1 MCIFSEQSHAH
12 FDWLFSSIPVVIFSA
27 LTFNLSSAT
36 IVSWKFSWQWLSS
49 LCISSSICFRSA
61 IVPDREEQNEGAD
74 TNRQRWPHSF
84 SDSWVH
90 IEKSL
95 CFGKFLV
102 HVLSE
107 FEIKEGNLVVGE
119 VRGKPYMYVFASIIS
134 VPLWMMILHL
144 SKFTHLL
151 GEILSLLKTIESESF
166 SKSIIDFSF
175 AETTPSFNSF
185 TVDNVFD
192 FSVIHVD
199 LVSSTLLIENLMF
212 TL

>member
-1 MCIFSEQSHAH
+1 M
-12 FDWLFSSIPVVIFSA
+12 
-27 LTFNLSSAT
+27 
-36 IVSWKFSWQWLSS
+36 
-49 LCISSSICFRSA
+49 
-61 IVPDREEQNEGAD
+61 
-74 TNRQRWPHSF
+74 
-84 SDSWVH
+84 
-90 IEKSL
+90 
-95 CFGKFLV
+95 
-102 HVLSE
+102 LSE
-107 FEIKEGNLVVGE
+107 FEIKKSNLVVGE
-119 VRGKPYMYVFASIIS
+119 VRGKPYMHIFASIIS